1 MGGNDARFSSFQLTQ
16 FAVTVQGLSCH
27 LKTVDTQGDRNM
39 GKIEWEKRFVAIIF
53 ISLIVIS
60 LSACIAAVPLI
71 IKYAKGNNQTVA
83 KAEMP
88 VPAEKVY
95 STTLSMAEERG
106 LRILKREDDR
116 LFTEVTDGIQTASLK
131 AEEVSPEK
139 SRVTITA
146 TLTSEMEKEEK
157 KKQEKE
163 LALRIIDRLCER
175 LDVKCT
181 VEEE

>member
-1 MGGNDARFSSFQLTQ
+1 
-16 FAVTVQGLSCH
+16 
-27 LKTVDTQGDRNM
+27 M
-39 GKIEWEKRFVAIIF
+39 GKIALEKRFVIILM
-53 ISLIVIS
+53 SLVGIS

-88 VPAEKVY
+88 VPAENVY
-95 STTLSMAEERG
+95 RTALSMAEEKG
-106 LRILKREDDR
+106 IQILKREDDR

-131 AEEVSPEK
+131 ADEVSPEK
-139 SRVTITA
+139 SEITIVA
-146 TLTSEMEKEEK
+146 TLTTEREKEEK
-157 KKQEKE
+157 KKHEKE

-181 VEEE
+181 VKEEYVRGAAKGMT

>member
-1 MGGNDARFSSFQLTQ
+1 MGNIA
-16 FAVTVQGLSCH
+16 
-27 LKTVDTQGDRNM
+27 LK
-39 GKIEWEKRFVAIIF
+39 KRFVVIIF
-53 ISLIVIS
+53 MSLMVMT
-60 LSACIAAVPLI
+60 LSACIVAAVPLI

-95 STTLSMAEERG
+95 RTALSMAEEKG
-106 LRILKREDDR
+106 VQILKREDDR

-139 SRVTITA
+139 SEVTIMA
-146 TLTSEMEKEEK
+146 TLTTEMEKEEK
-157 KKQEKE
+157 KKHEKE

-181 VEEE
+181 IKEE